1 MKTRFLWMILKIS
14 LPSGRHRERR
24 KLNHFDKFL
33 YFLPQRVA
41 IEKRQKLRVELYF
54 YVPQWVEHETS
65 VFMRF
70 SRKYFVF
77 GSKLAY
83 LISCWKNE
91 APNWRR
97 FSSVASK
104 LMPLSGVGF
113 LPWHQNWC
121 HFDYLLTYSQWAKPF
136 IKVFLKNIQKFCCCA
151 GIRLL
156 PLHLLHVW
164 KPFCDPLTYS
174 QWERHFLS
182 SFQKNSAHLTHI
194 WKPFCQPIRRG
205 FLLQFLTATFA
216 TEKRHDF
223 WKNFPSTLY
232 RNFRSRKTTYFPKLF
247 QKMFSPLY
255 RTFSGKKRTHFFKK
269 ASCSYTASFF
279 GRI

>member
-1 MKTRFLWMILKIS
+1 MDEAIYQGVFEKTF
-14 LPSGRHRERR
+14 
-24 KLNHFDKFL
+24 
-33 YFLPQRVA
+33 
-41 IEKRQKLRVELYF
+41 
-54 YVPQWVEHETS
+54 
-65 VFMRF
+65 
-70 SRKYFVF
+70 
-77 GSKLAY
+77 
-83 LISCWKNE
+83 KN
-91 APNWRR
+91 
-97 FSSVASK
+97 SVAARE
-104 LMPLSGVGF
+104 SGYCPF
-113 LPWHQNWC
+113 
-121 HFDYLLTYSQWAKPF
+121 TYSIFESHFVP
-136 IKVFLKNIQKFCCCA
+136 
-151 GIRLL
+151 
-156 PLHLLHVW
+156 
-164 KPFCDPLTYS
+164 PLTYS